1 MQHRSLSLKT
11 NLLGR
16 DLKLGSEFSLSRR
29 ILLAQL
35 LPDRELVVLALEVS
49 YFGLEPVPV
58 QFTLVAREVR
68 TKSA

>member
-1 MQHRSLSLKT
+1 MQHRSFSLKT

-16 DLKLGSEFSLSRR
+16 DLKLCSEFSLARR

-35 LPDRELVVLALEVS
+35 LPDRELMVLALQVF

-58 QFTLVAREVR
+58 QFTLVVREVR
-68 TKSA
+68 S